1 MVYCETCKER
11 LDRENNMAM
20 ELLIIFHAK
29 AGHQVTIVAP
39 CNQTS
44 TKIVLCEPVENFQS
58 PRTSLAHL
66 GSIDFAVESS
76 RSATVVKEKIM
87 GENYD
92 NAQPTELPPEQ
103 PEKKD
108 NQSES
113 LVVPVDTKII
123 GKEIIRI
130 AAQWQKDDYK
140 KNAVNKAKE
149 IMDRIIHYEYQ
160 VKWAEEAISF
170 FKEKLAALEAGEF
183 TFDDYNRNITF
194 NDDRFNR
201 RVQ

>member
-1 MVYCETCKER
+1 MTEDKMVYCETCKER
-11 LDRENNMAM
+11 LDRESNMAM

-29 AGHQVTIVAP
+29 AGHEITIVAP
-39 CNQTS
+39 CNQT
-44 TKIVLCEPVENFQS
+44 
-58 PRTSLAHL
+58 
-66 GSIDFAVESS
+66 
-76 RSATVVKEKIM
+76 ATVVKEKIM

-123 GKEIIRI
+123 GKEIIRV